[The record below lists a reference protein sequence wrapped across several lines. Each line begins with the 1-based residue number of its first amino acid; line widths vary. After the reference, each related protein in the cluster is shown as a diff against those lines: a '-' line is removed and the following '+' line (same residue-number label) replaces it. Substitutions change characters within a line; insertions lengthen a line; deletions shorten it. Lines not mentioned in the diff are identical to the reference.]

1 MCLYVSDDEFT
12 FLEIQYLVE
21 VDFPFFVDVGLK
33 YIGLC

>member
-21 VDFPFFVDVGLK
+21 VDFPFF
-33 YIGLC
+33 CWCWP